1 MNPLNELWAIT
12 YQYHTKNEGFACKT
26 LVIEA
31 ESITEA
37 VNKVG
42 DLLSELFES
51 YNWSDYHI
59 TNANIIPELH

>member
-1 MNPLNELWAIT
+1 MNPLHERWAVT
-12 YQYHTKNEGFACKT
+12 YQYHTKDEAFACKT

-37 VNKVG
+37 INKV
-42 DLLSELFES
+42 DDSLSRLFE
-51 YNWSDYHI
+51 YCHWSDYHI